1 MANMNPGYTDPLAA
15 GWTTQLAYNQDPQPY
30 AQTGALVAPSL
41 PASTTALTNPFLRD
55 CEVVIS
61 GGTVTAIVID
71 GTTTGLTSGSV
82 ILPSGKAIS
91 VTYSVAPTWKWFGLS
106 D

>member
-30 AQTGALVAPSL
+30 AQTGTLVAPSL
-41 PASTTALTNPFLRD
+41 PASANALTNPFGRD
-55 CEVVIS
+55 CEVVIT
-61 GGTVTAIVID
+61 GGTVSAVAID
-71 GTTTGLTSGSV
+71 GTTTGLTSGTFV
-82 ILPSGKAIS
+82 LPAEKLIK